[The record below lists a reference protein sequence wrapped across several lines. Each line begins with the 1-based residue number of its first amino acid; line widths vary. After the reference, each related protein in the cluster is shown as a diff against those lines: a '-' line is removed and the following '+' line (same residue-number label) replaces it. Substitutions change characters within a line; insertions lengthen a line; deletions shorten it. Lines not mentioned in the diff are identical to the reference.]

1 MGNST
6 IDDILTSLVTNL
18 AIVSVLLIVWDML
31 VDAIRRLSTEMRIV
45 MLGVAMGLSAALSI
59 AMSYELTSGFI
70 VDLRASF
77 IGAASFFG
85 GWLGGPIA
93 ALIAIAFRV
102 HEGGPGVVPGCL
114 TIVLTCCAGI
124 FGNIYFRQERRTL
137 SVIVSM
143 ATLIA
148 MTSVASLY
156 MFPREA
162 WPVLFGTAGPL
173 IFFFNLTGFLV
184 IAVLLDRQIRHSETA
199 AMNRIYRAMVRE
211 LPDCLNMKDRKGRFL
226 AANPATAA
234 LMNAEST
241 SDLLGKTDF
250 DFYPKELAENFRRD
264 EQEMLRQGQPLRI
277 DQATVF
283 PDGSEGWLST
293 LKVPF
298 RDQRGRIVGL
308 ITYNRDITE
317 QKRMLLMKNEFIS
330 TVSHELRT
338 PLTSIRGALGLIAAG
353 VAGPLPERAA
363 SLLKIAHQNSE
374 RLVLLVNDILDM
386 EKIESGRMVF
396 ENKILPLRAL
406 LEEAIAASGNYMPEK
421 KVGLVLVDDA
431 PRSEVNVDPDRLQQ
445 VLANLLSNA
454 IKFSPAGSSVTVSC
468 ERKPGGM
475 VRISVAD
482 QGSGIPD
489 EFKDRIFGKF
499 EQADGS
505 NTRAKG
511 GTGLGLSIVKK
522 IVEHMDGHISFESPP
537 GAGATFHVDLPDSTS
552 SAASGAQYSSESPF
566 GRVLIVEDDSDT
578 ASILA
583 NMVDA
588 EGYASDTAP
597 DLGSA
602 RTLLASRQ
610 YMAVTLDLV
619 LADESG
625 TDLFCDILVEGPNES
640 LPVIIISGNM
650 EAMRTA
656 GDASAACVVDRLEKP
671 VDGARLKLALARAAR
686 AAAESGDVTKPAV
699 ARLPQAAA

>member
-1 MGNST
+1 MGYST
-6 IDDILTSLVTNL
+6 IDNIVTSLVTNL
-18 AIVSVLLIVWDML
+18 AIVSILLVTWDIM
-31 VDAIRRLSTEMRIV
+31 VDRIRQLSTDVRLV
-45 MLGVAMGLSAALSI
+45 MLGLAMGLSAALSI
-59 AMSYELTSGFI
+59 SMSYELTSGFI

-77 IGAASFFG
+77 IGAAAFFG
-85 GWLGGPIA
+85 GWLGGPVAAVIA
-93 ALIAIAFRV
+93 VAFRV
-102 HEGGPGVVPGCL
+102 HQGGIGVVPGSL

-124 FGNIYFRQERRTL
+124 FGNIYFRRERRTL

-148 MTSVASLY
+148 MTSVAALS
-156 MFPREA
+156 MFPRED
-162 WPVLFGTAGPL
+162 WPLLFGTAGPL
-173 IFFFNLTGFLV
+173 IFFFNLVGFLI
-184 IAVLLDRQIRHSETA
+184 IAVLLDRQIRHSESA

-234 LMNAEST
+234 LMSADSST
-241 SDLLGKTDF
+241 DLLGKTDF
-250 DFYPKELAENFRRD
+250 DFYPRELAESFHRD
-264 EQEMLRQGQPLRI
+264 EQETMRLGEPLRI
-277 DQATVF
+277 DQRTVF
-283 PDGSEGWLST
+283 PDGTEGWLST

-298 RDQRGRIVGL
+298 RDQRGKIVGL

-338 PLTSIRGALGLIAAG
+338 PLTSIRGALGLITAG
-353 VAGPLPERAA
+353 VAGPLPDRAA

-396 ENKILPLRAL
+396 ESKKLPLRPL
-406 LEEAIAASGNYMPEK
+406 LEEAMAASGNYLPEK
-421 KVGLVLVDDA
+421 KVRLALVDDA

-454 IKFSPAGSSVTVSC
+454 IKFTADASSVTLSSK
-468 ERKPGGM
+468 RLPDGM
-475 VRISVAD
+475 VRISVTD

-489 EFKDRIFGKF
+489 EFKPRIFGKF

-505 NTRAKG
+505 NTRSKG

-522 IVEHMDGHISFESPP
+522 IVEHLNGQISFESPP
-537 GAGATFHVDLPDSTS
+537 GEGATFHVDLPDFTS
-552 SAASGAQYSSESPF
+552 PAIGLQSPEAPL
-566 GRVLIVEDDSDT
+566 GRVLIIEDDNDT

-588 EGYASDTAP
+588 EGYASDIAP
-597 DLGSA
+597 DLGTA

-610 YMAVTLDLV
+610 YMAATLDLV

-625 TDLFCDILVEGPNES
+625 SDFFCDIHSEGPNEN
-640 LPVIIISGNM
+640 LPVIMISGDM
-650 EAMRTA
+650 EAMRATA
-656 GDASAACVVDRLEKP
+656 NAEAACVVDRIEKP
-671 VDGARLKLALARAAR
+671 VDEARLRLALVKAAKV
-686 AAAESGDVTKPAV
+686 AAEHDGGKKRAVT
-699 ARLPQAAA
+699 RLPQVAA